1 MASYPRDRFDQHP
14 DDLKRIGAHRGPKKK
29 GRGWI
34 GFAWALLATGIL
46 VFGGLY
52 GLSKYVGID
61 VGLPFFQAEVTPTP
75 TPTPTPTMDPVLD
88 PATIDPARS
97 IRTTVLNGTT
107 TVGLQDTVGD
117 ALAAAGWTIDTKLNA
132 SESDIEK
139 TTVYYSDPLNED
151 VARGLVVALGVGEIR
166 LVTADTFPGTPVTIV
181 LGADYPGV
189 TPAG

>member
-1 MASYPRDRFDQHP
+1 MASYPRDRFDQFP
-14 DDLKRIGAHRGPKKK
+14 DDLKRVGAHRGPKKK

-46 VFGGLY
+46 IVGGLY
-52 GLSKYVGID
+52 GLSRYLGVD
-61 VGLPFFQAEVTPTP
+61 VGLPFFGPSASSTP

-88 PATIDPARS
+88 PTTIDPARQ
-97 IRTTVLNGTT
+97 IRTTVLNGTP

-117 ALAAAGWTIDTKLNA
+117 ALAAAGWTIDSKLNA
-132 SESDIEK
+132 SQSDVEN
-139 TTVYYSDPLNED
+139 TFVYYSDPANED

-166 LVTADTFPGTPVTIV
+166 LVSADTFPGTPLTIV

-189 TPAG
+189 TAGG